1 MNGFPWGD
9 FGVNLAACAAAAL
22 AVMLVTFAV
31 ALVKGVHRIVDVAWG
46 LGFTAVAAVSFVLSD
61 GQGHDGRRLIVT
73 VLTAVWGLRLAGH
86 IALRGRGHGEDP
98 RYARMLARAPGNPHL
113 YALRMVYLL
122 QGALVWL
129 VSLPVQAAQYL
140 PGPMP
145 GHQWAVAAIGVVAWL
160 TGFFFETVGDA
171 QLARFKADSTLRD
184 RNGHRIMDR
193 GLWRYTRHPNYFG
206 DFLVW
211 WGLFL
216 LACGDW
222 TVAVTTLVSPLVMSL
237 LLTRGSGK
245 RLLERQLADRPGYA
259 AYAARTSGFFPM
271 PPRGDESDVENT
283 GDAED
288 GRT

>member
-1 MNGFPWGD
+1 MSGFPWGH
-9 FGVNLAACAAAAL
+9 FWLNLAASGGAAL
-22 AVMLVTFAV
+22 AVMLATFGVAV
-31 ALVKGVHRIVDVAWG
+31 VKGVHRVVDVAWG
-46 LGFTAVAAVSFVLSD
+46 LAFTAVALLTFVLSD

-73 VLTAVWGLRLAGH
+73 VLTAAWGLRLAGH

-98 RYARMLARAPGNPHL
+98 RYARMLAKAPGNPDL

-140 PGPMP
+140 PGPMN
-145 GHQWAVAAIGVVAWL
+145 ALAALGVTAWL

-171 QLARFKADSTLRD
+171 QLARFKDDPGARD
-184 RNGHRIMDR
+184 RNGFRVMDR
-193 GLWRYTRHPNYFG
+193 GLWRLTRHPNYFG
-206 DFLVW
+206 DFMVW
-211 WGLFL
+211 WGLYL

-222 TVAVTTLVSPLVMSL
+222 AVAAAAVVSPVVMSL
-237 LLTRGSGK
+237 LLTVGSGK

-271 PPRGDESDVENT
+271 PPR
-283 GDAED
+283 ARD
-288 GRT
+288 GTAQH

>member
-1 MNGFPWGD
+1 MSGFPWGD
-9 FGVNLAACAAAAL
+9 FGINLAASAGAAL
-22 AVMLVTFAV
+22 AVMLITFAI

-46 LGFTAVAAVSFVLSD
+46 LGFTAVAALSFALSD
-61 GQGHDGRRLIVT
+61 GEGHDERRLIVT
-73 VLTAVWGLRLAGH
+73 ALTAVWGLRLAGH

-98 RYARMLARAPGNPHL
+98 RYARMLAKASGNPHL

-140 PGPMP
+140 PGPMN
-145 GHQWAVAAIGVVAWL
+145 ALAALGVTAWL

-171 QLARFKADSTLRD
+171 QLARFKDDPEARD
-184 RNGHRIMDR
+184 AHGFRIMDR
-193 GLWRYTRHPNYFG
+193 GLWRFTRHPNYFG

-222 TVAVTTLVSPLVMSL
+222 AVAASALVSPVVMSL
-237 LLTRGSGK
+237 LLTKGSGK

-259 AYAARTSGFFPM
+259 EYAARTSGFFPM
-271 PPRGDESDVENT
+271 PPRPHEDVE
-283 GDAED
+283 
-288 GRT
+288 RL